1 MLSRLVSGSF
11 SMLSLVFAN
20 INAMHSVAHLALGF
34 YMLWSNI
41 KVSDST
47 KPSYSPLHADL
58 LQRDRKQ
65 GQVTSYEDQLKG
77 EGM

>member
-1 MLSRLVSGSF
+1 
-11 SMLSLVFAN
+11 
-20 INAMHSVAHLALGF
+20 MHSVAHLALGF

-77 EGM
+77 EEAGMHDLTEFENPYHRPGPNK